1 MNTKHGRRVLQ
12 ALMATGTLLLLGCA
26 ASLGS
31 GRAAAK
37 DYAAEVAGDEQ
48 DANDISKTKR
58 PARRMRTSLSM
69 PYFSFAQ
76 SLNPRS

>member
-1 MNTKHGRRVLQ
+1 MNAQHGKHVFKAMVASG
-12 ALMATGTLLLLGCA
+12 ALLLLGCA
-26 ASLGS
+26 ASPVS
-31 GRAAAK
+31 GAAGERN
-37 DYAAEVAGDEQ
+37 YAAEVAGTEQ
-48 DANDISKTKR
+48 DATAQPNVKR